1 MLKCGCIGFGVGV
14 WVRVERILPWRRWDV
29 VRDVAGVFFFKVCLE
44 YVDDSRWVCCYFI
57 GGWVSYGVKFGLVFG
72 VRL

>member
-1 MLKCGCIGFGVGV
+1 MDEVG
-14 WVRVERILPWRRWDV
+14 RGPG
-29 VRDVAGVFFFKVCLE
+29 VAGVFFFKVCLE